1 MKKQIVYA
9 SIIILEF
16 ILILHHFKKPTN
28 YYSKIGLLFSIYII
42 MNSFDS
48 YYIIANSSF
57 ILFVILYF
65 YVNYNTRIKKSTK
78 PLVEEEFTNKL
89 RELKNINKLKSE
101 ESSLNTKKNDEN
113 NNNDNNNSNNSNNT
127 NKKEKFSDTKS
138 KMSLKDYRDSFNQ
151 YRFTRKVKG
160 SIDALNKIPYYIEKF
175 SEIWN

>member
-1 MKKQIVYA
+1 MKKHIVFA

-16 ILILHHFKKPTN
+16 ILILQHFKKPTN

-65 YVNYNTRIKKSTK
+65 YVNYNTRIKKFIK
-78 PLVEEEFTNKL
+78 EPVEEQFTNKL
-89 RELKNINKLKSE
+89 QELKNINKLKSE
-101 ESSLNTKKNDEN
+101 ESSLNTKKNEN
-113 NNNDNNNSNNSNNT
+113 NNNNNNSS
-127 NKKEKFSDTKS
+127 NKKEKFSNTKK
-138 KMSLKDYRDSFNQ
+138 KMSLKDYRDSFNH
-151 YRFTRKVKG
+151 YKFTRKVKG
-160 SIDALNKIPYYIEKF
+160 SIDALNKIPYYIQKF

>member
-1 MKKQIVYA
+1 
-9 SIIILEF
+9 
-16 ILILHHFKKPTN
+16 
-28 YYSKIGLLFSIYII
+28 
-42 MNSFDS
+42 
-48 YYIIANSSF
+48 
-57 ILFVILYF
+57 
-65 YVNYNTRIKKSTK
+65 KSTK

-113 NNNDNNNSNNSNNT
+113 NNNDNNNSNNSNNSNNT

>member
-1 MKKQIVYA
+1 
-9 SIIILEF
+9 
-16 ILILHHFKKPTN
+16 
-28 YYSKIGLLFSIYII
+28 

-57 ILFVILYF
+57 ILFVIIYF
-65 YVNYNTRIKKSTK
+65 YVNYNTRIKKTTK

-113 NNNDNNNSNNSNNT
+113 NDNNSNNT

-175 SEIWN
+175 NEIWN

>member
-1 MKKQIVYA
+1 
-9 SIIILEF
+9 
-16 ILILHHFKKPTN
+16 
-28 YYSKIGLLFSIYII
+28 

-78 PLVEEEFTNKL
+78 PLVEEQFTNKL
-89 RELKNINKLKSE
+89 RELKNFNKLKSE

-113 NNNDNNNSNNSNNT
+113 NDNNSNNT

-175 SEIWN
+175 NEIWN

>member
-65 YVNYNTRIKKSTK
+65 YVNYNTRIKKSPK
-78 PLVEEEFTNKL
+78 PLVEEQFTNIRISSYAVTVSPVTEPHIL
-89 RELKNINKLKSE
+89 NIILNPIIIRKNRS
-101 ESSLNTKKNDEN
+101 
-113 NNNDNNNSNNSNNT
+113 
-127 NKKEKFSDTKS
+127 
-138 KMSLKDYRDSFNQ
+138 
-151 YRFTRKVKG
+151 
-160 SIDALNKIPYYIEKF
+160 
-175 SEIWN
+175 